1 MGAMF
6 TRTEIQKES
15 DLEDLV
21 IKDIEAVEKGL
32 TFLTHQPPANGNFID
47 VLAVDADGVLVVM
60 ELKVEGEDEMLV
72 QALDYYDYVYSN
84 LDRLAEEFN
93 HARINKEE
101 DPRIMLMR
109 RASQTGSNA
118 PRDMLSRIS
127 S

>member
-1 MGAMF
+1 
-6 TRTEIQKES
+6 
-15 DLEDLV
+15 
-21 IKDIEAVEKGL
+21 
-32 TFLTHQPPANGNFID
+32 
-47 VLAVDADGVLVVM
+47 
-60 ELKVEGEDEMLV
+60 MLV
-72 QALDYYDYVYSN
+72 RALDYYDYVYSN

-109 RASQTGSNA
+109 RASPTGSNA